1 MSELLDIAFISGLI
15 GATMR
20 MATPIIFATLGEILS
35 ERAGVLNLGIEGIML
50 MGAMTGFLVTFTSG
64 SIWLGVLAAAGVGML
79 LGLLMAFLAV
89 YLGLSQHVSGLGI
102 TLFATG
108 LAMFVYRLHFGS
120 PTVPPIIEP
129 FKQISI
135 PLLSKIPVIGPGLF
149 TQYSLT
155 YIAWLLIP
163 ILSILLYRTKI
174 GLKIRTVGENPVVAD
189 TVGVNVLLTRTL
201 CLAAGG
207 ALMGVGGA
215 FLTLAHQ
222 NMFLIDV
229 IGGRGW
235 VAIAM
240 VIFGN
245 WDPFKGALGALIF
258 GFLDGLQL
266 RLQGVG
272 VDSLSADHRGPDQ
285 CFPQSHRT
293 GGTAEALPPG
303 GKGRLGR
310 SNGDCRMSNAGSGFP
325 AANQSS

>member
-1 MSELLDIAFISGLI
+1 MNELLDVAFISGLI

-50 MGAMTGFLVTFTSG
+50 MGAMTGFLVTFSSG
-64 SIWLGVLAAAGVGML
+64 SIWAGVLAAAMVGML

-89 YLGLSQHVSGLGI
+89 NLGLSQHVSGLGI

-108 LAMFVYRLHFGS
+108 LAMFIYRLQIGS
-120 PTVPPIIEP
+120 PTVPPTVEP
-129 FKQISI
+129 FKQIAL
-135 PLLSKIPVIGPGLF
+135 PVLSKIPVIGPGLF

-155 YIAWLLIP
+155 YLAWLLIP
-163 ILSILLYRTKI
+163 VMSILLYKTRL

-189 TVGVNVLLTRTL
+189 TVGVNVTLTRTL
-201 CLAAGG
+201 CLVFGG
-207 ALMGVGGA
+207 ALMGIGGA

-245 WDPFKGALGALIF
+245 WDPVKGALGALIF

-266 RLQGVG
+266 RLQGLG
-272 VDSLSADHRGPDQ
+272 IDISFHLFLMIPYLL
-285 CFPQSHRT
+285 T
-293 GGTAEALPPG
+293 IIALISVSRKASVPAGLLKPYRREE
-303 GKGRLGR
+303 KG
-310 SNGDCRMSNAGSGFP
+310 
-325 AANQSS
+325 

>member
-1 MSELLDIAFISGLI
+1 MSELLDIAFVSGLI

-50 MGAMTGFLVTFTSG
+50 MGAMTGFLVTFSSG
-64 SIWLGVLAAAGVGML
+64 SIWLGVLAAAGIGMV

-108 LAMFVYRLHFGS
+108 LAMFIYRLHFGS

-129 FKQISI
+129 FKQITI

-163 ILSILLYRTKI
+163 ALSILLYKTKI

-201 CLAAGG
+201 CLVAGG
-207 ALMGVGGA
+207 ALMGIGGA

-245 WDPFKGALGALIF
+245 WDPVKGACGAIIF

-266 RLQGVG
+266 RLQGLGIAISFHLFLMIPYLLTIVALISVSRKASVPAG
-272 VDSLSADHRGPDQ
+272 LLKPYR
-285 CFPQSHRT
+285 REEK
-293 GGTAEALPPG
+293 GG
-303 GKGRLGR
+303 
-310 SNGDCRMSNAGSGFP
+310 
-325 AANQSS
+325 

>member
-64 SIWLGVLAAAGVGML
+64 EIWLGVLAGAGVGML

-120 PTVPPIIEP
+120 PTVPPIIQP
-129 FKQISI
+129 FKQITI

-163 ILSILLYRTKI
+163 ALSILLYKTKI

-201 CLAAGG
+201 CLVAGG
-207 ALMGVGGA
+207 ALMGIGGA

-245 WDPFKGALGALIF
+245 WDPLKGAFGALIF
-258 GFLDGLQL
+258 GFLDALQL
-266 RLQGVG
+266 RLQGLGIAASFHVFLMIPYLLTI
-272 VDSLSADHRGPDQ
+272 VALISVSRKASVPASLLKPYR
-285 CFPQSHRT
+285 REEK
-293 GGTAEALPPG
+293 GG
-303 GKGRLGR
+303 
-310 SNGDCRMSNAGSGFP
+310 
-325 AANQSS
+325 

>member
-1 MSELLDIAFISGLI
+1 MSEIFELAFISGLI
-15 GATMR
+15 GAMMR

-50 MGAMTGFLVTFTSG
+50 MGAMTGFLVTFSTG
-64 SIWLGVLAAAGVGML
+64 SIWLGVLAAAAVGML
-79 LGLLMAFLAV
+79 LALLMAFLAV

-108 LAMFVYRLHFGS
+108 LAMFVYRLYFGS
-120 PTVPPIIEP
+120 PTVPPIVEP
-129 FKQISI
+129 FQQIAL

-155 YIAWLLIP
+155 YIAWILIP
-163 ILSILLYRTKI
+163 LMSILLYKTKV

-189 TVGVNVLLTRTL
+189 TVGVNVNLTRTL
-201 CLAAGG
+201 CLMAGG
-207 ALMGVGGA
+207 GLMGIGGA

-245 WDPFKGALGALIF
+245 WDPVKGTIGALIF
-258 GFLDGLQL
+258 GLLDGLQL
-266 RLQGVG
+266 RLQSVG
-272 VDSLSADHRGPDQ
+272 VAIPFHIFLMIPYLLTIVALISVSRKAAVPAGLLKPYR
-285 CFPQSHRT
+285 REEK
-293 GGTAEALPPG
+293 GG
-303 GKGRLGR
+303 
-310 SNGDCRMSNAGSGFP
+310 
-325 AANQSS
+325 

>member
-1 MSELLDIAFISGLI
+1 MGEIFDIAFISGLM

-50 MGAMTGFLVTFTSG
+50 MGAMTGFLFTFISG
-64 SIWLGVLAAAGVGML
+64 SIWLGVFAAACVGML
-79 LGLLMAFLAV
+79 LGMLMAILSV
-89 YLGLSQHVSGLGI
+89 NLGLSQHVSGLGI

-108 LAMFVYRLHFGS
+108 LAMFIYRLHFGS

-129 FKQISI
+129 FKQIAL
-135 PLLSKIPVIGPGLF
+135 PVLSKIPVIGPGLF
-149 TQYSLT
+149 RQYSLT
-155 YIAWLLIP
+155 YIAWLLVP
-163 ILSILLYRTKI
+163 AMSILLYKTKI

-189 TVGVNVLLTRTL
+189 TVGVNVTLTRTL
-201 CLAAGG
+201 CLVVGG
-207 ALMGVGGA
+207 AFMGVGGA

-245 WDPFKGALGALIF
+245 WDPVKGTIGALIF

-266 RLQGVG
+266 RLQNVGLVIPFHIFLMIPYLLTIVALIGVSRRAAVPAG
-272 VDSLSADHRGPDQ
+272 LLKPYR
-285 CFPQSHRT
+285 REEK
-293 GGTAEALPPG
+293 GG
-303 GKGRLGR
+303 
-310 SNGDCRMSNAGSGFP
+310 
-325 AANQSS
+325 

>member
-1 MSELLDIAFISGLI
+1 MGEFIDIAFVSGLI
-15 GATMR
+15 GAMMR

-35 ERAGVLNLGIEGIML
+35 ERSGVLNLGIEGIML
-50 MGAMTGFLVTFTSG
+50 MGAMTGFLVTFSSG
-64 SIWLGVLAAAGVGML
+64 SIWLGVFAAAGVGII

-89 YLGLSQHVSGLGI
+89 YMGLSQHVSGLAI
-102 TLFATG
+102 TLFCTG
-108 LAMFVYRLHFGS
+108 LAMFIYRLHFGS
-120 PTVPPIIEP
+120 PTVPPIIQP
-129 FKQISI
+129 FKQVAL
-135 PLLSKIPVIGPGLF
+135 PFLSKIPLIGPGLF

-155 YIAWLLIP
+155 FIAWLLVP
-163 ILSILLYRTKI
+163 IMSILLYKTNM

-189 TVGVNVLLTRTL
+189 TVGVNVTLTRTL
-201 CLAAGG
+201 CLVAGG

-245 WDPFKGALGALIF
+245 WDPLKGALGALIF

-266 RLQGVG
+266 RLQGLGIAVSFHIFLMIPYLLTI
-272 VDSLSADHRGPDQ
+272 VALISVSRKASVPASLLKPYR
-285 CFPQSHRT
+285 REEK
-293 GGTAEALPPG
+293 GG
-303 GKGRLGR
+303 
-310 SNGDCRMSNAGSGFP
+310 
-325 AANQSS
+325 

>member
-1 MSELLDIAFISGLI
+1 MSGVLEAAFISGLL
-15 GATMR
+15 GAMMR
-20 MATPIIFATLGEILS
+20 MATPIIFATLGEIIA

-50 MGAMTGFLVTFTSG
+50 MGAMTGFLVTLLSG
-64 SIWLGVLAAAGVGML
+64 SLWIGVLAAILVGMV

-102 TLFATG
+102 TIFSTG

-120 PTVPPIIEP
+120 PTVPPTVEP
-129 FKQISI
+129 FKQLAV
-135 PLLSKIPVIGPGLF
+135 PVLSSIPVIGPGLF
-149 TQYSLT
+149 HQYALT
-155 YIAWLLIP
+155 YIAWLLVPVISI
-163 ILSILLYRTKI
+163 ILHKTNI

-189 TVGVNVLLTRTL
+189 TVGVNVNLTRTL
-201 CLAAGG
+201 CLVVGG

-222 NMFLIDV
+222 NMFLMDV

-245 WDPFKGALGALIF
+245 WDPFKGTLGALIF

-266 RLQGVG
+266 RLQGLGFHIPFYLFLMIPYLLTIVALIG
-272 VDSLSADHRGPDQ
+272 VSRKATVPAGLLKPYR
-285 CFPQSHRT
+285 REEKT
-293 GGTAEALPPG
+293 G
-303 GKGRLGR
+303 
-310 SNGDCRMSNAGSGFP
+310 
-325 AANQSS
+325 

>member
-1 MSELLDIAFISGLI
+1 MSELVDIAFMSGLI

-50 MGAMTGFLVTFTSG
+50 MGAMTGFLVTFSSG

-108 LAMFVYRLHFGS
+108 LAMFIYRLHFGS

-129 FKQISI
+129 FKQISLPI
-135 PLLSKIPVIGPGLF
+135 LSKIPLIGPGLF

-155 YIAWLLIP
+155 YIAWLLVP
-163 ILSILLYRTKI
+163 ILSIFLYRTKI

-189 TVGVNVLLTRTL
+189 TVGVNVLLVRTL
-201 CLAAGG
+201 CLVAGG
-207 ALMGVGGA
+207 ALMGIGGA

-245 WDPFKGALGALIF
+245 WNPYKGALGALIF

-266 RLQGVG
+266 RLQGLGIAISFHVFLMIPYLLTIVALISVSRKASVPAG
-272 VDSLSADHRGPDQ
+272 LLKPYR
-285 CFPQSHRT
+285 REEK
-293 GGTAEALPPG
+293 GG
-303 GKGRLGR
+303 
-310 SNGDCRMSNAGSGFP
+310 
-325 AANQSS
+325 

>member
-1 MSELLDIAFISGLI
+1 MNELLDVAFISGLI

-20 MATPIIFATLGEILS
+20 MATPIIFATLGEILA
-35 ERAGVLNLGIEGIML
+35 ERSGVLNLGIEGIML
-50 MGAMTGFLVTFTSG
+50 MGAMTGFLVTFNSG
-64 SIWLGVLAAAGVGML
+64 SIWAGVLAAAMVGML

-89 YLGLSQHVSGLGI
+89 NLGLSQHVSGLGI

-108 LAMFVYRLHFGS
+108 LAMFIYRLHFGS

-129 FKQISI
+129 FKQITLPVLGKI
-135 PLLSKIPVIGPGLF
+135 PLIGPGLF

-163 ILSILLYRTKI
+163 AMSILLYKTRL

-189 TVGVNVLLTRTL
+189 TVGVNVTLTRTL
-201 CLAAGG
+201 CLVFGG
-207 ALMGVGGA
+207 ALMGIGGA

-245 WDPFKGALGALIF
+245 WDPFKGALGALMF

-266 RLQGVG
+266 RLQGLGIAISFHLFLMIPYLLTIVALIS
-272 VDSLSADHRGPDQ
+272 VSRRASVPASLLKPYR
-285 CFPQSHRT
+285 R
-293 GGTAEALPPG
+293 EE
-303 GKGRLGR
+303 KG
-310 SNGDCRMSNAGSGFP
+310 
-325 AANQSS
+325 

>member
-1 MSELLDIAFISGLI
+1 MNELLDIAFISGLI

-64 SIWLGVLAAAGVGML
+64 SIWLGVLAGAGVGML

-108 LAMFVYRLHFGS
+108 LAMFIYRLHFGS
-120 PTVPPIIEP
+120 PTVPPIIQP
-129 FKQISI
+129 FKQITI

-163 ILSILLYRTKI
+163 ALSILLYKTKI

-201 CLAAGG
+201 CLVAGG
-207 ALMGVGGA
+207 ALMGIGGA

-245 WDPFKGALGALIF
+245 WDPLKGAFGALIF
-258 GFLDGLQL
+258 GFLDALQL
-266 RLQGVG
+266 RLQGLGIAVSFHLFLMIPYLLTIVALISVSRKASVPAG
-272 VDSLSADHRGPDQ
+272 LLKPYR
-285 CFPQSHRT
+285 REEK
-293 GGTAEALPPG
+293 GG
-303 GKGRLGR
+303 
-310 SNGDCRMSNAGSGFP
+310 
-325 AANQSS
+325 

>member
-1 MSELLDIAFISGLI
+1 MSEIFELAFISGLI
-15 GATMR
+15 GAMMR

-50 MGAMTGFLVTFTSG
+50 MGAMTGFLVTFSTG
-64 SIWLGVLAAAGVGML
+64 SIWLGVMAAAGVGML
-79 LGLLMAFLAV
+79 LALLMAFLAV

-108 LAMFVYRLHFGS
+108 LAMFVYRLYFGS
-120 PTVPPIIEP
+120 PTVPPIVEP
-129 FKQISI
+129 FQQIAL

-155 YIAWLLIP
+155 YIAWILIP
-163 ILSILLYRTKI
+163 LMSILLYKTKV

-189 TVGVNVLLTRTL
+189 TVGVNVNLTRTL
-201 CLAAGG
+201 CLMAGG
-207 ALMGVGGA
+207 ALMGIGGA

-245 WDPFKGALGALIF
+245 WDPVKGTIGALIF
-258 GFLDGLQL
+258 GLLDGLQL
-266 RLQGVG
+266 RLQSVG
-272 VDSLSADHRGPDQ
+272 VAIPFHIFLMIPYLLTIVALISVSRKAAVPAGLLKPYR
-285 CFPQSHRT
+285 REEK
-293 GGTAEALPPG
+293 GG
-303 GKGRLGR
+303 
-310 SNGDCRMSNAGSGFP
+310 
-325 AANQSS
+325 

>member
-1 MSELLDIAFISGLI
+1 MGEILNIAFISGLI

-20 MATPIIFATLGEILS
+20 MATPIIFATLGEILA

-50 MGAMTGFLVTFTSG
+50 MGAMTGFLFTFSSG
-64 SIWLGVLAAAGVGML
+64 SVWLGVFAAACVGML
-79 LGLLMAFLAV
+79 LGLLMAWLSV
-89 YLGLSQHVSGLGI
+89 HLGLSQHVSGLGI

-129 FKQISI
+129 FKQVAL
-135 PLLSKIPVIGPGLF
+135 PLLSKIPLIGPALF
-149 TQYSLT
+149 RQYSLT
-155 YIAWLLIP
+155 YIAWLLVP
-163 ILSILLYRTKI
+163 AMSILLYKTKI

-189 TVGVNVLLTRTL
+189 TVGVNVALTRTL
-201 CLAAGG
+201 CLVAGG
-207 ALMGVGGA
+207 AFMGVGGA

-245 WDPFKGALGALIF
+245 WDPVKGTIGALIF

-266 RLQGVG
+266 RLQNVGLVIPFHVFLMVPYLLTIFALIGVSRRATVPAG
-272 VDSLSADHRGPDQ
+272 LLKPYR
-285 CFPQSHRT
+285 REEK
-293 GGTAEALPPG
+293 GG
-303 GKGRLGR
+303 
-310 SNGDCRMSNAGSGFP
+310 
-325 AANQSS
+325 

>member
-20 MATPIIFATLGEILS
+20 MATPIIFAALGEIIS

-50 MGAMTGFLVTFTSG
+50 MGAMTGFLVTFSSG

-108 LAMFVYRLHFGS
+108 LAMFIYRLHFGS
-120 PTVPPIIEP
+120 PTVPPTIEP
-129 FKQISI
+129 FKQITL

-163 ILSILLYRTKI
+163 AMSILLYKTRL

-189 TVGVNVLLTRTL
+189 TVGVNVTLTRTL
-201 CLAAGG
+201 CLVFGG
-207 ALMGVGGA
+207 ALMGIGGA

-245 WDPFKGALGALIF
+245 WDPLKCALGALMF

-266 RLQGVG
+266 RLQGLG
-272 VDSLSADHRGPDQ
+272 IAISFHLFLMIPYLLTI
-285 CFPQSHRT
+285 F
-293 GGTAEALPPG
+293 ALISVSRKASVPAGLLKPYRREE
-303 GKGRLGR
+303 KG
-310 SNGDCRMSNAGSGFP
+310 
-325 AANQSS
+325 

>member
-50 MGAMTGFLVTFTSG
+50 MGAMTGFLVTFSSG
-64 SIWLGVLAAAGVGML
+64 SIWLGVLAAAGIGML

-108 LAMFVYRLHFGS
+108 LAMFIYRLHFGS

-129 FKQISI
+129 FKQISLPI
-135 PLLSKIPVIGPGLF
+135 LSKIPIIGPGLF

-155 YIAWLLIP
+155 YIAWLLVP

-189 TVGVNVLLTRTL
+189 TVGVNVLLVRTL
-201 CLAAGG
+201 CLVAGG
-207 ALMGVGGA
+207 ALMGIGGA

-245 WDPFKGALGALIF
+245 WNPYKGAIGALIF

-266 RLQGVG
+266 RLQGLGIAISFHVFLMIPYLLTIVALISVSRKASVPAG
-272 VDSLSADHRGPDQ
+272 LLKPYR
-285 CFPQSHRT
+285 REEK
-293 GGTAEALPPG
+293 GG
-303 GKGRLGR
+303 
-310 SNGDCRMSNAGSGFP
+310 
-325 AANQSS
+325 

>member
-1 MSELLDIAFISGLI
+1 MGEILDIAFISGLI

-20 MATPIIFATLGEILS
+20 MATPIIFATLGEILA
-35 ERAGVLNLGIEGIML
+35 ERSGVLNLGIEGIML
-50 MGAMTGFLVTFTSG
+50 MGAMTGFLITFNSG
-64 SIWLGVLAAAGVGML
+64 SIWLGVLAAAMVGMI

-89 YLGLSQHVSGLGI
+89 NLGLSQHVSGLGI

-108 LAMFVYRLHFGS
+108 LAMFIYRLHFGS
-120 PTVPPIIEP
+120 PTVPPIIQP
-129 FKQISI
+129 FKQIALPVLSEI
-135 PLLSKIPVIGPGLF
+135 PLIGPGLF

-155 YIAWLLIP
+155 YVAWLLIP
-163 ILSILLYRTKI
+163 VLSILLYKTKI

-189 TVGVNVLLTRTL
+189 TVGVNVTLTRTL
-201 CLAAGG
+201 CLVAGG
-207 ALMGVGGA
+207 ALMGIGGA

-245 WDPFKGALGALIF
+245 WDPVKGTIGALIF

-272 VDSLSADHRGPDQ
+272 VAIPFHIFLMIPYLL
-285 CFPQSHRT
+285 T
-293 GGTAEALPPG
+293 IVALISVS
-303 GKGRLGR
+303 RR
-310 SNGDCRMSNAGSGFP
+310 AAVP
-325 AANQSS
+325 AALLKPYRREEKGG